1 MNSEKMNISI
11 IVAQAENNVIGKS
24 NQLIWH
30 LPADLKHFKKLT
42 TGNTIIMGRKT
53 YDSIGRPLPNR
64 RNVIISRNKDLKIE
78 GCDLVNSLEE
88 ALELTRN
95 DEKVFIIGGAQI
107 YNQAMNIADTLFITE
122 VKQVF
127 EGDAFFPDI
136 ASDKWIEI
144 AREDHKADEKN
155 RLDYSF
161 VTYKRRN

>member
-1 MNSEKMNISI
+1 
-11 IVAQAENNVIGKS
+11 
-24 NQLIWH
+24 
-30 LPADLKHFKKLT
+30 
-42 TGNTIIMGRKT
+42 
-53 YDSIGRPLPNR
+53 
-64 RNVIISRNKDLKIE
+64 
-78 GCDLVNSLEE
+78 
-88 ALELTRN
+88 
-95 DEKVFIIGGAQI
+95 
-107 YNQAMNIADTLFITE
+107 MNIADTLFITE